1 MIVFQWI
8 YRLIKAILSLVLT
21 MVTLGLSLLPLTAL
35 LIALPAVS
43 PNEAVLTQTVPP
55 ATSWFR
61 RTMRRL
67 MALTGGIAVLV
78 ALLASAVAIVDVL
91 PLPKQGQL
99 GSIGR
104 KVLGYSIA
112 EMIPEKPPEK
122 PATPPPGS
130 STPTFGPPVS
140 KLPDDPAELLALR
153 DKNARIAYGMKGD
166 PKQKREAIKDLDRIN
181 AKIEEMKPKSPY
193 LQVMLD
199 DQKKKW
205 LGEPVWKLLP
215 STMVQHWPFVFL
227 TVYGL
232 DLILMLAI
240 GRVPLAYNLRNL
252 VVRWRITG
260 LTALAFTVVVA
271 LLVALLAFVNG
282 MYELNNGTGV
292 PGNVIVLSEG
302 STDELFSNLGYGQKE
317 LRNVLTQYVTQDEN
331 GATLETPARVATMA
345 GPDGRDVYLSSQE
358 TFFVMNQA
366 VPTRPGE
373 TPRRRFLQM
382 RAIRDPLVAAKVH
395 QIGLYPGGQWFSST
409 GVEPGPDGTSY
420 IQCVLGE
427 GSAAT
432 LGEDEGK
439 PRLEPGDTFR
449 LGDMNWIVSGI
460 MQSAGKTFGSEVWVS
475 DVDLVTKPF
484 GKNGKPTT
492 IVLRAEPDTPEAA
505 KAIAYH
511 LQFRYD
517 VIKLKAFQEQAY
529 YAELTKTNET
539 VPHLHRRGR
548 RHHGHRRR
556 LRRHEHHVRLDRRP
570 NQGSRGPAHPRVQAV
585 ADPDLVHAR
594 IAAHLLP
601 RRPPRLCHRLSRQLL
616 RSQEH
621 ALRRRRGRREKRLAP
636 PHGRLPDHRRRYAV
650 HSRHGPAGRPRP
662 GFVGASVEDSGFAK
676 ITQPRRVTE
685 RFISGGTA
693 VRTALCLLLLASGTR
708 LFATEP
714 PIVAKPDAFQTLVNP
729 QCSHCRG
736 RSQTARRRP
745 DGQRPRPLLDP
756 RLLRRRVHP
765 RSLLPRPAPR
775 HFR

>member
-1 MIVFQWI
+1 MF
-8 YRLIKAILSLVLT
+8 
-21 MVTLGLSLLPLTAL
+21 TLGLSLLPLTAL

-140 KLPDDPAELLALR
+140 KLPDDPADLLALR

-181 AKIEEMKPKSPY
+181 AKIEEMKPTSPY

-331 GATLETPARVATMA
+331 GATLETPARVATMT
-345 GPDGRDVYLSSQE
+345 GPDGREVYLSSQE

-539 VPHLHRRGR
+539 FLTYIV
-548 RHHGHRRR
+548 
-556 LRRHEHHVRLDRRP
+556 
-570 NQGSRGPAHPRVQAV
+570 AV
-585 ADPDLVHAR
+585 AVIMAIGGVFGVMNTMFASIAAR
-594 IAAHLLP
+594 IKEVGVLRILGFKRWQILISFMLESLLISFLGGLLGCALGYLANFFEAKSTLSGGGGGGGKSVSLHLMVDYQTIAAGMLFTLVMG
-601 RRPPRLCHRLSRQLL
+601 RLGGLVPALS
-616 RSQEH
+616 
-621 ALRRRRGRREKRLAP
+621 ALRLKIL
-636 PHGRLPDHRRRYAV
+636 
-650 HSRHGPAGRPRP
+650 
-662 GFVGASVEDSGFAK
+662 DSLK
-676 ITQPRRVTE
+676 
-685 RFISGGTA
+685 
-693 VRTALCLLLLASGTR
+693 
-708 LFATEP
+708 
-714 PIVAKPDAFQTLVNP
+714 
-729 QCSHCRG
+729 
-736 RSQTARRRP
+736 
-745 DGQRPRPLLDP
+745 
-756 RLLRRRVHP
+756 
-765 RSLLPRPAPR
+765 
-775 HFR
+775 